1 MYIKFYDVYLILQD
15 FGYSWR
21 VNEFVN
27 RMKKDEGTLMYKI
40 SDVKKLRE
48 DLQNALKTIS
58 SFKV

>member
-1 MYIKFYDVYLILQD
+1 MYIKLYDVYLILQD

-27 RMKKDEGTLMYKI
+27 RMKKDKGKLMYRI

-48 DLQNALKTIS
+48 DLQNALITIS
-58 SFKV
+58 PVKV

>member
-1 MYIKFYDVYLILQD
+1 MYIKLYDVYLILQD